1 LKKREREGFCAF
13 VYMIEKARRETS
25 TGEMAREMA
34 GQAGFY

>member
-1 LKKREREGFCAF
+1 
-13 VYMIEKARRETS
+13 MIEKARRETS